1 MHSKTPK
8 NIILQLVED
17 RKINASSTVR
27 NFKGM
32 AKGKLPSSLLDHMRP
47 RRIWSLS
54 SFLTSLPNPP
64 WSRPYPNEYSFNST
78 SFPVTVFA
86 QLPNFYSTNT
96 HILWV
101 SSLMKSSF
109 IFHFQFSILYT
120 ENSQSSSIP
129 PYLLGWTS
137 LTISVTRNHHHLFTC
152 LWAFH

>member
-27 NFKGM
+27 N
-32 AKGKLPSSLLDHMRP
+32 GKRKASQLLTGSYETSENLEP
-47 RRIWSLS
+47 VFLS
-54 SFLTSLPNPP
+54 DLLAQLS
-64 WSRPYPNEYSFNST
+64 WSRPYPNEYSFNSI

-86 QLPNFYSTNT
+86 QLPNFCSTNT
-96 HILWV
+96 HILRV

-109 IFHFQFSILYT
+109 TFHFQFSILHT

-137 LTISVTRNHHHLFTC
+137 LTISVTWNHHHLFTC